1 MTPWYYHNVGARI
14 CARVFGEE
22 KVINNDIEEF
32 TYSAITSLRTSL
44 NLNGLLLFD
53 SCMESNIEPDPREIH
68 INGEWNY
75 QALKASLED
84 PPQYRL
90 HVLLGTIKLLHEFFH
105 YLKPLTE
112 TPPDTG
118 KQVITRVSTKRG
130 QKSTRFIGDMGFAM
144 EEILF
149 GGQRIFFIFLDKM
162 IFTIRKRKKLAFEVV
177 PLSFQRQYLPYL
189 SKQSIQELMY
199 LIDMMD
205 RKAVSTR
212 V

>member
-1 MTPWYYHNVGARI
+1 MDASNNNDAPVTNENSATSEMSTLKLTIETPKDEKDMLIDASSTVKQNVGARI

-90 HVLLGTIKLLHEFFH
+90 HVLLGTIKLLDEFFH
-105 YLKPLTE
+105 CLT
-112 TPPDTG
+112 T
-118 KQVITRVSTKRG
+118 S
-130 QKSTRFIGDMGFAM
+130 FINYRN
-144 EEILF
+144 EH
-149 GGQRIFFIFLDKM
+149 
-162 IFTIRKRKKLAFEVV
+162 
-177 PLSFQRQYLPYL
+177 
-189 SKQSIQELMY
+189 
-199 LIDMMD
+199 
-205 RKAVSTR
+205 
-212 V
+212 